1 MTNGGGVFGLGG
13 VAGTGFSRFRAA
25 SMSSGLGSRRMST
38 SRVLSGDHS
47 KSSTPWTVSVR
58 RTASPPRRSSSHTC
72 GLPPSRAERNDK
84 YFPSGLQLGL
94 PEETPSAVIAIAS
107 PPCVEI
113 LHKRC
118 SFRSEEHTSELQSP
132 MYLVCRL

>member
-1 MTNGGGVFGLGG
+1 CLHHLLAPAKSYT
-13 VAGTGFSRFRAA
+13 
-25 SMSSGLGSRRMST
+25 
-38 SRVLSGDHS
+38 LSLHDAL
-47 KSSTPWTVSVR
+47 PISVR

-113 LHKRC
+113 IHKRC
-118 SFRSEEHTSELQSP
+118 SFLSSFSI
-132 MYLVCRL
+132 LVRTA